1 MWWQEEMDNENT
13 ASSNTKL
20 MTPGHN
26 VIVDN
31 GIEGDLERRLCILL
45 CLWLEL
51 EVVVV

>member
-1 MWWQEEMDNENT
+1 MKVLPE
-13 ASSNTKL
+13 L

-31 GIEGDLERRLCILL
+31 DIQGDLERKLCILL

-51 EVVVV
+51 EVMVLLWFNLAGG